1 MVFQEAP
8 WVVPSEEVADPR
20 ELYIAAFDLH
30 REGHEGYAGY
40 SRQLPNGVALDDL
53 EGDVLRKMGSTPH
66 SRGAG
71 GISKLLGPIPYWFRY
86 AFGNGFLHFQLDAAG
101 RIEMV
106 TLYTVPSRLAALQP
120 DRP

>member
-40 SRQLPNGVALDDL
+40 SSQLPNGVALDDL

-66 SRGAG
+66 SRG
-71 GISKLLGPIPYWFRY
+71 
-86 AFGNGFLHFQLDAAG
+86 
-101 RIEMV
+101 V
-106 TLYTVPSRLAALQP
+106 AALASCWDLSP
-120 DRP
+120 IGFAMHLEMAFYTSNWMWPVGLKW